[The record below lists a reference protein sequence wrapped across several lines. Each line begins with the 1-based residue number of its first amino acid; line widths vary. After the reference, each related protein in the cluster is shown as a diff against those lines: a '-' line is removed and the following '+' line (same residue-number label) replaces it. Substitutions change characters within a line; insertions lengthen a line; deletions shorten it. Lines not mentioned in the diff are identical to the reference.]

1 MTEPR
6 SETTLQS
13 RTRIGPAF
21 LLALALAAA
30 PAAFA
35 HSLKDL
41 ESMLGDREQF
51 FQPMDAAAPGFTLRD
66 ADGRTVRLSDLR
78 GAVVVLNFIYAACP
92 DICPLHAEKIA
103 AVQAMVN
110 RTPMKEQVRFVS
122 VTTDPTRDTPAIMR
136 AYGPTHGLDGVN
148 WTFLTTTPGQPEDAT
163 RRLAEAYGHSFTKA
177 GEGYQTHGI
186 VTHVIDREGR
196 WRGNFHGLRF
206 QSVNLV
212 LFINA
217 LVNDHH
223 HRDETASDGGL
234 LGWLRELF

>member
-13 RTRIGPAF
+13 RKRIGPAF
-21 LLALALAAA
+21 LLALALSAA

-78 GAVVVLNFIYAACP
+78 GAVVVLHFIYAACP
-92 DICPLHAEKIA
+92 DVCPLHAEKIA
-103 AVQAMVN
+103 EVQAMVN
-110 RTPMKEQVRFVS
+110 RTPMKELARFVS
-122 VTTDPTRDTPAIMR
+122 ITTDPTRDTPDVLR
-136 AYGPTHGLDGVN
+136 GYGPAHGLDPVN
-148 WTFLTTTPGQPEDAT
+148 WSFLTTGPDQPEDAT
-163 RRLAEAYGHSFTKA
+163 RRLAESFGHKFIAT
-177 GEGYQTHGI
+177 EDGYQVHSV
-186 VTHVIDREGR
+186 VTHVIDKGGR
-196 WRGNFHGLRF
+196 WRANFHGLRF

-212 LFINA
+212 VFVNA
-217 LVNDHH
+217 LVNDDH
-223 HRDETASDGGL
+223 DEKPRTEGFWD
-234 LGWLRELF
+234 RIRKRF